1 MYCSLVA
8 LSSPIPFLSTK
19 AQYIKSNRCRV
30 IVLCLLHPYL
40 VSVLFLASSLHVN
53 YFFRKFFIT
62 SYIIGFSTF
71 CMYYTRM
78 MLCGPN
84 LKLCHCV
91 VLLIAVC
98 VLCGRSQPLQC
109 IIPSNASNVTVDIIK
124 RSVLYLTPTSTVVAG
139 STVTYKAEYNLT
151 ELLTRLHQSN
161 ISANIALKIRAIH

>member
-62 SYIIGFSTF
+62 SNNNKCSHISSLS
-71 CMYYTRM
+71 CPSYT
-78 MLCGPN
+78 
-84 LKLCHCV
+84 
-91 VLLIAVC
+91 
-98 VLCGRSQPLQC
+98 SWPL
-109 IIPSNASNVTVDIIK
+109 NMA
-124 RSVLYLTPTSTVVAG
+124 
-139 STVTYKAEYNLT
+139 
-151 ELLTRLHQSN
+151 
-161 ISANIALKIRAIH
+161 

>member
-62 SYIIGFSTF
+62 SSSSNNACSYSS
-71 CMYYTRM
+71 
-78 MLCGPN
+78 
-84 LKLCHCV
+84 CV
-91 VLLIAVC
+91 V
-98 VLCGRSQPLQC
+98 
-109 IIPSNASNVTVDIIK
+109 
-124 RSVLYLTPTSTVVAG
+124 SV
-139 STVTYKAEYNLT
+139 
-151 ELLTRLHQSN
+151 
-161 ISANIALKIRAIH
+161 